1 MTIVSTEDCLFLEC
15 SNLPLED
22 DCFRLGA
29 HYCEDVFADEV
40 WIVPVFAEVRTV
52 TDPSIIVELDAVL
65 SWTSGCRV
73 EGDYAELILV
83 DLFNEESFSSNFH
96 DYHLSRL
103 DRGEGENGSNC
114 EREFWRIP
122 TETS

>member
-1 MTIVSTEDCLFLEC
+1 MTILSTEDCLFLNC

-22 DCFRLGA
+22 DCFRLDA
-29 HYCEDVFADEV
+29 HYCEDVLADEV
-40 WIVPVFAEVRTV
+40 WIVPVFEKVRTV
-52 TDPSIIVELDAVL
+52 ADPSIIVESDAVL

-83 DLFNEESFSSNFH
+83 DLFNEESFSFNFH

-103 DRGEGENGSNC
+103 DCGEGKV
-114 EREFWRIP
+114 R
-122 TETS
+122 